1 MEGFVP
7 RDNVTRPHST
17 PVKKSVTGQPQKLR
31 YISRLIRSNRQKNKK
46 VSTRLVVIPRDSV
59 TQALSKKSDQE
70 KSTDRQTNK
79 QTEINFLLYKEI
91 LAIQKCFAS
100 RLVPIQTQLEVTK
113 SASRAL
119 RKFLCVRLSRSVEIY
134 FNLKTNGQS

>member
-17 PVKKSVTGQPQKLR
+17 QSKKSVTGQPQKLR

-59 TQALSKKSDQE
+59 TQ
-70 KSTDRQTNK
+70 
-79 QTEINFLLYKEI
+79 
-91 LAIQKCFAS
+91 
-100 RLVPIQTQLEVTK
+100 TQ
-113 SASRAL
+113 
-119 RKFLCVRLSRSVEIY
+119 
-134 FNLKTNGQS
+134 